1 MDCFFIFNSF
11 NMDLY
16 GSIDWLDDN
25 LRESMERIMSYQP
38 DNVQGEISIYSIR
51 QTDNMDFPNID
62 KILSI

>member
-1 MDCFFIFNSF
+1 MTERRSMDCFFIFNSF

-51 QTDNMDFPNID
+51 
-62 KILSI
+62 